1 MTADLRAIQ
10 QRPAILE
17 PGLNGAEIDPLL
29 QRIYASRGVTDPQQ
43 IQYQLSG
50 LENPD
55 QFKGIA
61 EATALLEEAI
71 RQQQRILII
80 GDYDADGATS
90 TAVVVLALRALGAT
104 FVDYLAPN
112 RFEYGYGLTPGI
124 VELASACS
132 PDLIITVDNGISS
145 VEGVAAAKALGIRV
159 LVTDHHLAGP
169 ELPAA
174 DAIVN
179 PNQPGCPF
187 KSKAI
192 AGVGVAY
199 YLMIALRGQ
208 LRESGWFD
216 EWGAEQPNLADLLDL
231 VALGTVADV
240 VPLDDNNRILVE
252 QGLRR
257 IRAGRARPG
266 LLALIELGNR
276 NLRNLV
282 SQDLGFTVGPR
293 LNAAGRLD
301 DISLGIECLLA
312 DDPNLAMEMARQ
324 LDQLNQDRKQ
334 IEQSIQQEAL
344 QILEGMQLESTAELP
359 LGICLYDESWH
370 SGVIGIVASRV
381 KDRVHRPVITFG
393 KVSDTEIKG
402 SGRSVEAVHIRDLL
416 ERIATQNPGLI
427 QKYGGHAMAAGLSIN
442 PEDYPQFAELFD
454 QAVRDS
460 VNEQQLQAILIT
472 DGELQGQQL
481 NLQTANVLRKAGPW
495 GSGFPEPLFDGEF
508 ILENQKIVGDR
519 HLKFRA
525 IEPLTGLAIEA
536 IAFNVDLDSWPST
549 RSRARLAY
557 RLDVNEYRGN
567 RTPQLVCDYL
577 EAIEVEG
584 S

>member
-1 MTADLRAIQ
+1 MQ
-10 QRPAILE
+10 HRPSVSE
-17 PGLNGAEIDPLL
+17 PGLDCAEIDPLL
-29 QRIYASRGVTDPQQ
+29 QRVFASRGVTTPQQ
-43 IQYQLSG
+43 IQYPLAG
-50 LENPD
+50 LENPN
-55 QFKGIA
+55 QLKGMA
-61 EATALLEEAI
+61 QATALLEQVLRA
-71 RQQQRILII
+71 QQRILVI

-104 FVDYLAPN
+104 NIDYLAPN

-124 VELASACS
+124 VELASSRS

-145 VEGVAAAKALGIRV
+145 IDGVAAATELGIRV
-159 LVTDHHLAGP
+159 LVTDHHLAGS

-174 DAIVN
+174 DAIIN
-179 PNQPGCPF
+179 PNQPACSFP
-187 KSKAI
+187 SKAI

-199 YLMIALRGQ
+199 YLMIALRGR
-208 LRESGWFD
+208 LRDSGWF
-216 EWGAEQPNLADLLDL
+216 EECGVEQPNLADLLDL

-240 VPLDDNNRILVE
+240 VPLDSNNRTLVE

-301 DISLGIECLLA
+301 DISLGIECLLT
-312 DDPNLAMEMARQ
+312 DDPNLAMDMARQ

-334 IEQSIQQEAL
+334 IEQGIQQEAM
-344 QILEGMQLESTAELP
+344 QILDGMQLEANTDLP
-359 LGICLYDESWH
+359 LGICLYDEQWH

-427 QKYGGHAMAAGLSIN
+427 QKYGGHAMAAGLSIS
-442 PEDYPQFAELFD
+442 PENYPRFAELFD
-454 QAVRDS
+454 QAVREVVD
-460 VNEQQLQAILIT
+460 EQKLQAIVVT
-472 DGELQGQQL
+472 DGELDGKNL
-481 NLQTANVLRKAGPW
+481 NLQTADLLRTAGPW

-508 ILENQKIVGDR
+508 ILENQKIVGER

-525 IEPLTGLAIEA
+525 LEPLSGVTIDA

-549 RSRARLAY
+549 SNKARLAY

-567 RTPQLVCDYL
+567 RNPQLVCDYL
-577 EAIEVEG
+577 AEL

>member
-1 MTADLRAIQ
+1 MTADIRTIQ
-10 QRPAILE
+10 QRPIVSGPALD
-17 PGLNGAEIDPLL
+17 GAEIDPLL
-29 QRIYASRGVTDPQQ
+29 QRIFASRGVTDPQQ
-43 IQYQLSG
+43 IQYQLG
-50 LENPD
+50 NLENPN
-55 QFKGIA
+55 QLKGMS
-61 EATALLEEAI
+61 EATALLEEAL
-71 RQQQRILII
+71 RKHQRILII

-104 FVDYLAPN
+104 FLDYLAPN

-124 VELASACS
+124 VELASGRS

-145 VEGVAAAKALGIRV
+145 IDGVAAAKALGIKV

-179 PNQPGCPF
+179 PNQPGCLF
-187 KSKAI
+187 NSKAI

-199 YLMIALRGQ
+199 YLMIALRGR
-208 LRESGWFD
+208 LRLSGWFD
-216 EWGAEQPNLADLLDL
+216 ELEVAQPNLADLLDL

-240 VPLDDNNRILVE
+240 VSLDSNNRILVE

-276 NLRNLV
+276 NLSNLV
-282 SQDLGFTVGPR
+282 SQDLGFAVGPR

-301 DISLGIECLLA
+301 DISLGIECLLT
-312 DDPNLAMEMARQ
+312 DDPNLAMDMAKQ

-334 IEQSIQQEAL
+334 IEQGIQQEAM
-344 QILEGMQLESTAELP
+344 QILNGMQLESTEDLP

-393 KVSDTEIKG
+393 KVSETEIKG

-427 QKYGGHAMAAGLSIN
+427 QKYGGHAMAAGLSIA
-442 PEDYPQFAELFD
+442 PENYKLFAKLFD
-454 QAVRDS
+454 QAVRDT
-460 VNEQQLQAILIT
+460 VNEQQLQAIVMT
-472 DGELQGQQL
+472 DGELDGPHL
-481 NLQTANVLRKAGPW
+481 NLQTADALRNAGPW

-508 ILENQKIVGDR
+508 ILENQKIVGER

-525 IEPLTGLAIEA
+525 IEPRSGLAIEA

-549 RSRARLAY
+549 CDRARLAY

-567 RTPQLVCDYL
+567 RTAQLVCDYL
-577 EAIEVEG
+577 EATG
-584 S
+584 LS

>member
-1 MTADLRAIQ
+1 MTADQRTIQ
-10 QRPAILE
+10 QRPVVTE
-17 PGLNGAEIDPLL
+17 PALDCAEINPLL
-29 QRIYASRGVTDPQQ
+29 QRIFASRGVTDPQQ
-43 IQYQLSG
+43 IRYQLSG
-50 LENPD
+50 LENPNLL
-55 QFKGIA
+55 KGM
-61 EATALLEEAI
+61 ATATELLEQAL

-90 TAVVVLALRALGAT
+90 TAVVMLALRSLGAT
-104 FVDYLAPN
+104 AVDYLAPN

-124 VELASACS
+124 VELASTRS

-145 VEGVAAAKALGIRV
+145 VDGVAAAKELGIKV
-159 LVTDHHLAGP
+159 LVTDHHLPGP
-169 ELPAA
+169 MLPAA

-179 PNQPGCPF
+179 PNQPGCGF
-187 KSKAI
+187 KSKNI

-199 YLMIALRGQ
+199 YMMVALRGR
-208 LRESGWFD
+208 LRESGWF
-216 EWGAEQPNLADLLDL
+216 EEHGVEQPNLADLLDL

-240 VPLDDNNRILVE
+240 VQLDSNNRILVE

-301 DISLGIECLLA
+301 DISLGIECLLT
-312 DDPNLAMEMARQ
+312 DGRSLAMDMARQ

-334 IEQSIQQEAL
+334 IEQGIQEEAL
-344 QILEGMQLESTAELP
+344 RILDGMQLEETEKLP
-359 LGICLYDESWH
+359 LGICLYDEDWH

-402 SGRSVEAVHIRDLL
+402 SGRSVEAVHIRDVL
-416 ERIATQNPGLI
+416 EQIATQNPGLV
-427 QKYGGHAMAAGLSIN
+427 QKYGGHAMAAGLSIA
-442 PEDYPQFAELFD
+442 PENYPRFAELFD
-454 QAVRDS
+454 QAVRD
-460 VNEQQLQAILIT
+460 VVDEQQLQAVVVS
-472 DGELQGQQL
+472 DGELKGD
-481 NLQTANVLRKAGPW
+481 NLSLEVADSLRNAGPW

-508 ILENQKIVGDR
+508 VLANQKIVGER

-525 IEPLTGLAIEA
+525 MEPELRRSLSTLIWILGQAPIT
-536 IAFNVDLDSWPST
+536 VCVWPI
-549 RSRARLAY
+549 
-557 RLDVNEYRGN
+557 NWM
-567 RTPQLVCDYL
+567 
-577 EAIEVEG
+577 
-584 S
+584 

>member
-1 MTADLRAIQ
+1 MTADLRTIQ
-10 QRPAILE
+10 QRPIISE
-17 PGLNGAEIDPLL
+17 PELDCAEIDPLL
-29 QRIYASRGVTDPQQ
+29 QRIFASRGVTSPQQ
-43 IQYQLSG
+43 IQYQLG
-50 LENPD
+50 NLENPN
-55 QFKGIA
+55 QLKGISA
-61 EATALLEEAI
+61 ATALLEEAL
-71 RQQQRILII
+71 RKHQRILII

-90 TAVVVLALRALGAT
+90 TTVVVLALRALGAT

-124 VELASACS
+124 VELASNRS

-145 VEGVAAAKALGIRV
+145 VDGVAAAKALGIKV
-159 LVTDHHLAGP
+159 LITDHHLAGS

-179 PNQPGCPF
+179 PNQPGCLF
-187 KSKAI
+187 NSKAI

-199 YLMIALRGQ
+199 YLMIALRGR
-208 LRESGWFD
+208 LRSSGWFD
-216 EWGAEQPNLADLLDL
+216 ELGIAQPNLADLLDL

-240 VPLDDNNRILVE
+240 VSLDSNNRILVE

-276 NLRNLV
+276 NLANLV
-282 SQDLGFTVGPR
+282 SQDLGFAVGPR

-301 DISLGIECLLA
+301 DISLGIECLLT
-312 DDPNLAMEMARQ
+312 DDASLAMDMARQ

-334 IEQSIQQEAL
+334 IEQGIQQEAL
-344 QILEGMQLESTAELP
+344 QILSGMQLESTEDLP

-427 QKYGGHAMAAGLSIN
+427 QKYGGHAMAAGLSIA
-442 PEDYPQFAELFD
+442 PENYKLFAELFD
-454 QAVRDS
+454 QAVRDT
-460 VNEQQLQAILIT
+460 VNEQQLQAIVIT
-472 DGELQGQQL
+472 DGELDGQHL
-481 NLQTANVLRKAGPW
+481 NLQSADLMRNAGPW

-508 ILENQKIVGDR
+508 LLENQKIVGER

-525 IEPLTGLAIEA
+525 REPRSGLAIEA
-536 IAFNVDLDSWPST
+536 IAFNVDLDNWPST
-549 RSRARLAY
+549 ADRARLAY

-567 RTPQLVCDYL
+567 RSAQLVCDYL
-577 EAIEVEG
+577 EAIG
-584 S
+584 L

>member
-1 MTADLRAIQ
+1 MASNQRTIE
-10 QRPAILE
+10 QRPVTAE
-17 PGLNGAEIDPLL
+17 PLLDDAKIDPLL
-29 QRIYASRGVTDPQQ
+29 QRIFASRGVTNPQQ
-43 IQYQLSG
+43 IQYKLAA
-50 LENPD
+50 LENPND
-55 QFKGIA
+55 LKGMDA
-61 EATALLEEAI
+61 ATSLLEDAL

-90 TAVVVLALRALGAT
+90 TAVVVLALRALGAH

-124 VELASACS
+124 VELASSRS

-145 VEGVAAAKALGIRV
+145 IDGVAAAKELGFRV
-159 LVTDHHLAGP
+159 LVTDHHLAGAQ
-169 ELPAA
+169 LPAA

-179 PNQPGCPF
+179 PNQPGCTF
-187 KSKAI
+187 NSKAI

-199 YLMIALRGQ
+199 YLMIALRGK
-208 LRESGWFD
+208 LRASGWF
-216 EWGAEQPNLADLLDL
+216 EERAVEQPNLADLLDL

-240 VPLDDNNRILVE
+240 VQLDHNNRILVE

-266 LLALIELGNR
+266 LLALVQLGNR
-276 NLRNLV
+276 DLRNLV

-301 DISLGIECLLA
+301 DISLGIECLLT
-312 DDPNLAMEMARQ
+312 DDVSLAMDMACQ

-334 IEQSIQQEAL
+334 IEQGIQQEAL
-344 QILEGMQLESTAELP
+344 KILDGMQLESTDQLP
-359 LGICLYDESWH
+359 LGVCLYDKDWH

-427 QKYGGHAMAAGLSIN
+427 QKYGGHAMAAGLSIK
-442 PEDYPQFAELFD
+442 PDDYQKFAQQFD
-454 QAVRDS
+454 KAVREVVD
-460 VNEQQLQAILIT
+460 EQQLQPIIVS
-472 DGELQGQQL
+472 DGQL
-481 NLQTANVLRKAGPW
+481 EGANMNLHTADLLRSAGPW

-508 ILENQKIVGDR
+508 VLENQKIVGER

-525 IEPLTGLAIEA
+525 VEPRSGLTIEA
-536 IAFNVDLDSWPST
+536 IAFNVDLDCWPST
-549 RSRARLAY
+549 HNRARLAY
-557 RLDVNEYRGN
+557 KLDVNEFRGN
-567 RTPQLVCDYL
+567 RTAQFVCDYL
-577 EAIEVEG
+577 EPIA
-584 S
+584 

>member
-1 MTADLRAIQ
+1 MSADIRTIQ
-10 QRPAILE
+10 QRPIVSGPALD
-17 PGLNGAEIDPLL
+17 GAEIDPLL
-29 QRIYASRGVTDPQQ
+29 QRIFASRGVTDPQQ
-43 IQYQLSG
+43 IQYQLG
-50 LENPD
+50 NLENPN
-55 QFKGIA
+55 QLKGISA
-61 EATALLEEAI
+61 ATALLEEAL
-71 RQQQRILII
+71 RKHQRILII

-124 VELASACS
+124 VELASGRS

-145 VEGVAAAKALGIRV
+145 IDGVAAAKALGIKV

-169 ELPAA
+169 ALPAA

-179 PNQPGCPF
+179 PNQPGCLF
-187 KSKAI
+187 NSKAI

-199 YLMIALRGQ
+199 YLMIALRGR
-208 LRESGWFD
+208 LRLSGWFD
-216 EWGAEQPNLADLLDL
+216 ELGVAQPNLADLLDL

-240 VPLDDNNRILVE
+240 VSLDSNNRILVE

-276 NLRNLV
+276 NLSNLV
-282 SQDLGFTVGPR
+282 SQDLGFAVGPR

-301 DISLGIECLLA
+301 DISLGIECLLT
-312 DDPNLAMEMARQ
+312 DDPNLAMDMAKQ

-334 IEQSIQQEAL
+334 IEQGIQQEAM
-344 QILEGMQLESTAELP
+344 QILNGMQLDSTEDLP

-393 KVSDTEIKG
+393 KVSETEIKG

-427 QKYGGHAMAAGLSIN
+427 QKYGGHAMAAGLSIA
-442 PEDYPQFAELFD
+442 PENYKVFAELFD
-454 QAVRDS
+454 QAVRDT
-460 VNEQQLQAILIT
+460 VNEQQLQAIVMT
-472 DGELQGQQL
+472 DGELDGPHL
-481 NLQTANVLRKAGPW
+481 NLQTADALRNAGPW

-508 ILENQKIVGDR
+508 RLEKQKIVGER

-525 IEPLTGLAIEA
+525 IEPRSGLAIEA

-549 RSRARLAY
+549 CDRARLAY

-567 RTPQLVCDYL
+567 RTAQLVCDYL
-577 EAIEVEG
+577 EATG
-584 S
+584 LS

>member
-1 MTADLRAIQ
+1 MSADIRTIQ
-10 QRPAILE
+10 QRPIVSGQALD
-17 PGLNGAEIDPLL
+17 GAEIDPLL
-29 QRIYASRGVTDPQQ
+29 QRIFASRGVTDPQQ
-43 IQYQLSG
+43 IQYQLG
-50 LENPD
+50 NLENPN
-55 QFKGIA
+55 QLKGIS
-61 EATALLEEAI
+61 EATALLEEAL
-71 RQQQRILII
+71 RKHQRILII

-124 VELASACS
+124 VELASGRS

-145 VEGVAAAKALGIRV
+145 IDGVAAAKALGIKV

-169 ELPAA
+169 ALPAA

-179 PNQPGCPF
+179 PNQPGCLF
-187 KSKAI
+187 NSKAI

-199 YLMIALRGQ
+199 YLMIALRGR
-208 LRESGWFD
+208 LRLSGWFD
-216 EWGAEQPNLADLLDL
+216 ELEVAQPNLADLLDL

-240 VPLDDNNRILVE
+240 VSLDSNNRILVE

-276 NLRNLV
+276 NVSNLV
-282 SQDLGFTVGPR
+282 SQDLGFAVGPR

-301 DISLGIECLLA
+301 DISLGIECLLT
-312 DDPNLAMEMARQ
+312 DDPNLAMDMAKQ

-334 IEQSIQQEAL
+334 IEQGIQQEAM
-344 QILEGMQLESTAELP
+344 QILNGMQLDSTEDLP

-393 KVSDTEIKG
+393 KVSETEIKG

-427 QKYGGHAMAAGLSIN
+427 QKYGGHAMAAGLSIA
-442 PEDYPQFAELFD
+442 PENYKVFAELFD
-454 QAVRDS
+454 QAVRDT
-460 VNEQQLQAILIT
+460 VNEQQLQAIVMT
-472 DGELQGQQL
+472 DGELDGPHL
-481 NLQTANVLRKAGPW
+481 NLQTADALRNAGPW

-508 ILENQKIVGDR
+508 RLEKQKIVGER

-525 IEPLTGLAIEA
+525 IEPRSGLAIEA

-549 RSRARLAY
+549 SDRARLAY

-567 RTPQLVCDYL
+567 RTAQLVCDYL
-577 EAIEVEG
+577 EATG
-584 S
+584 LS

>member
-1 MTADLRAIQ
+1 MTADIRTIQ
-10 QRPAILE
+10 QRPIVSGPALD
-17 PGLNGAEIDPLL
+17 GAEIDPLL
-29 QRIYASRGVTDPQQ
+29 QRIFASRGVTDPQQ
-43 IQYQLSG
+43 IQYQLG
-50 LENPD
+50 NLENPN
-55 QFKGIA
+55 QLKGMS
-61 EATALLEEAI
+61 EATALLEEAL
-71 RQQQRILII
+71 RKHQRILII

-124 VELASACS
+124 VELASGRS

-145 VEGVAAAKALGIRV
+145 IDGVAAAKALGIKV

-179 PNQPGCPF
+179 PNQPGCLF
-187 KSKAI
+187 NSKAI

-199 YLMIALRGQ
+199 YLMIALRGR
-208 LRESGWFD
+208 LRLSGWFD
-216 EWGAEQPNLADLLDL
+216 ELEVAQPNLADLLDL

-240 VPLDDNNRILVE
+240 VSLDSNNRILVE

-276 NLRNLV
+276 NLSNLV
-282 SQDLGFTVGPR
+282 SQDLGFAVGPR

-301 DISLGIECLLA
+301 DISLGIECLLT
-312 DDPNLAMEMARQ
+312 DDPNLAMDMAKQ

-334 IEQSIQQEAL
+334 IEQGIQQEAM
-344 QILEGMQLESTAELP
+344 QILNGMQLDSTEDLP

-393 KVSDTEIKG
+393 KVSETEIKG

-427 QKYGGHAMAAGLSIN
+427 QKYGGHAMAAGLSIA
-442 PEDYPQFAELFD
+442 PENYKVFAELFD
-454 QAVRDS
+454 QAVRDT
-460 VNEQQLQAILIT
+460 VNEQQLQAIVMT
-472 DGELQGQQL
+472 DGELDGPHL
-481 NLQTANVLRKAGPW
+481 NLQTADALRNAGPW

-508 ILENQKIVGDR
+508 ILENQKIVGER

-525 IEPLTGLAIEA
+525 IEPRSGLAIEA

-549 RSRARLAY
+549 CDRARLAY

-567 RTPQLVCDYL
+567 RTAQLVCDYL
-577 EAIEVEG
+577 EATG
-584 S
+584 LS